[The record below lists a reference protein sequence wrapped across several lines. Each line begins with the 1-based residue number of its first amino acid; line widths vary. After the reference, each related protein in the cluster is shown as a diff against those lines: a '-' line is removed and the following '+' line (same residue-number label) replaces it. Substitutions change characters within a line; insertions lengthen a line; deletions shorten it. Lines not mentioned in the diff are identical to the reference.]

1 MVRGRNRLNSRE
13 SDSINAALSAAG
25 FNLRKLLATEFYVLI
40 FASSGGSI

>member
-13 SDSINAALSAAG
+13 SVRINAVLSAAG
-25 FNLRKLLATEFYVLI
+25 FNLRKLLATEFSVLI